1 MSRPE
6 RGRAGRAGQV
16 AVQESQRFP
25 TGQETVWETFVFLTL
40 SRDKDKGSLVEAMVA
55 AHNHRVQAIV
65 TMDL

>member
-25 TGQETVWETFVFLTL
+25 TGQETVWETFVFLTT
-40 SRDKDKGSLVEAMVA
+40 RDKDKGSLVEAMVA
-55 AHNHRVQAIV
+55 AHNHRVQATV